1 MAKTSTAKKENPL
14 GPFGYVDE
22 LTLGE
27 RVALAAASMAIHELP
42 FFLQQGSDAAD
53 MQAMLVDPSSCGR
66 GGYILAKALAIF
78 NSFSGFREGALDDID
93 GKGKSGRYFLEG
105 CEKFIARAIEQGKV
119 SNSDTQY
126 FDNGEIVT
134 FEPEPHLPTSKVA
147 KLCDGVK
154 KAGHSEVDLTA

>member
-42 FFLQQGSDAAD
+42 SFLQQGSDAAD

-93 GKGKSGRYFLEG
+93 GEGKSDKYFLEG
-105 CEKFIARAIEQGKV
+105 CEKSLVQDPPARAHNLVGG
-119 SNSDTQY
+119 
-126 FDNGEIVT
+126 FDHVHRNADGARLVGGRAGDR
-134 FEPEPHLPTSKVA
+134 LP
-147 KLCDGVK
+147 DPPGGV
-154 KAGHSEVDLTA
+154 GQNL

>member
-1 MAKTSTAKKENPL
+1 MSKTSTAKKENPL

-42 FFLQQGSDAAD
+42 FLQQGSDAAD
-53 MQAMLVDPSSCGR
+53 MQAMLVDPLSCGR

-78 NSFSGFREGALDDID
+78 NSFSGFREGALDDVD
-93 GKGKSGRYFLEG
+93 GKSNSGRYFLEG

-119 SNSDTQY
+119 SNSDNQY

-134 FEPEPHLPTSKVA
+134 FEPKPSTPAGKVA

-154 KAGHSEVDLTA
+154 KAGDSRA